1 MQDKIKEILER
12 GLKNDLSESD
22 KQKMLALFHNSD
34 IEFELKNELLEKLNN
49 SDSPKDSSADFDR
62 LFNELWKKIN
72 EKEKQSKQKVRWLI
86 PAMRIAAVLVL
97 GIVMGTLINNFGEKE
112 APVYYTSNC
121 PKGSVSSLVLP
132 DNTIIYLNADSEV
145 KYSIDGKDGVREVFL
160 SGEAWFDVAKNTEKP
175 FFVYT
180 STYDVEVTG
189 TKFNVKAYEYENYV
203 STTLE
208 EGEVKITASENFKL
222 EDKLI
227 LKPGQQAV
235 FDKEQKVLKVQ
246 DVNTQLFSSWK
257 DNKLIFVNMSLQ
269 ELQVLLERKYGVD
282 ILIKNKELLNL
293 HFDGVIKNETIFEI
307 MEILKFTLSIDYTI
321 VDQRIEITERKI

>member
-1 MQDKIKEILER
+1 MREKLKEILEK
-12 GLKNDLSESD
+12 GIQKGFSNSD
-22 KQKMLALFHNSD
+22 KQEMLSLFHNAD

-49 SDSPKDSSADFDR
+49 TDFPEDSSADFER
-62 LFNELWKKIN
+62 LFNELWKKII
-72 EKEKQSKQKVRWLI
+72 EQEQKEKSKVRWLM
-86 PAMRIAAVLVL
+86 PAIRAAAVLVI
-97 GIVMGTLINNFGEKE
+97 GIVMGVLVNNLGKKE
-112 APVYYTSNC
+112 AVSYYTASC

-132 DNTIIYLNADSEV
+132 DNTLIYLNADSEV
-145 KYSIDGKDGVREVFL
+145 KYSIDGKNGVREVFL
-160 SGEAWFDVAKNTEKP
+160 NGEAWFDVAKNPEKP

-189 TKFNVKAYEYENYV
+189 TQFNVKAYEAENYV

-222 EDKLI
+222 EDELT

-246 DVNTQLFSSWK
+246 EVNTEWYTSWK
-257 DNKLIFVNMSLQ
+257 NNKLIFVNMKLR

-282 ILIKNKELLNL
+282 IVIKNDSLLNL
-293 HFDGVIKNETIFEI
+293 HFDGIIKNETILEI
-307 MEILKFTLSIDYTI
+307 MEILIALLTGTLFAGGI
-321 VDQRIEITERKI
+321 VNRL